1 MRKLVLVVFSLM
13 AMSISAM
20 NPVEGQESGKTA
32 QADSEN
38 FEPHWFVS
46 VAAGPQLLF

>member
-20 NPVEGQESGKTA
+20 NPVEGQENEKLLRQIQKTL
-32 QADSEN
+32 N
-38 FEPHWFVS
+38 RTGLS
-46 VAAGPQLLF
+46 V